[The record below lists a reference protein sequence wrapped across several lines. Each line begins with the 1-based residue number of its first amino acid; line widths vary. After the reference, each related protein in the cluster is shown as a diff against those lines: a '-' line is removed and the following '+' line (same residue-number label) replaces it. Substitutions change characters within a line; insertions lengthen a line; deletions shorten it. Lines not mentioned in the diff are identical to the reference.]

1 MKIFRWLGAAA
12 GVVALLA
19 GGLVGVAAP
28 VQAYHSSDYLENF
41 RIVAEQADMFGA
53 LWGHGSP
60 GSWQTGLSVGPEVG
74 WNAGLEDMKPPSAA
88 YYRLWDMKV
97 AWRDVN
103 PYPGV
108 FDFSRL
114 DRRIAQVESWG
125 GKPIL
130 VLGLTPKWAAGECTS
145 GDPLWGAGSACP
157 PENERYWIEYVEA
170 VADRYGNRIGAYEI
184 WNEANLQ
191 TFWAGTPQ
199 QMARMT
205 FTAGLAIKN
214 RSQSLVLA
222 PSVTTR
228 LKSGANFT
236 RDFLADDGWN
246 PAYDALWRVI
256 DAWTIH
262 SYPKGNAG
270 PTTSDACTQ
279 RAAHI
284 ILWQKALLE
293 SAVNRPGA
301 IKPIWDTEINYG
313 LAGPGTT
320 PKTTWSDEN
329 SAALL
334 TCTYQDSRTL
344 GIATTV
350 WYEYTADNYDLLG
363 VQMNP
368 NTPNV
373 NAAWAALP
381 STVPSTITPTN
392 INPWIPNPEDY
403 FERTIK
409 ISGERRTVEGK
420 PGVVVYGSTSGF
432 AEGAHM
438 VTWQKNKNESMYR
451 LRNERP
457 QVDKDGKFT
466 WKRKTGK
473 KTNVHFTSED
483 GDVNSNVLIILTNGQ
498 VQSEALAGRKPD
510 KGSTLT
516 AAQMRAI
523 KPGDIPD
530 LKPGTIAAFKPP
542 VFAALRPAHVAAL
555 QPEQISAM
563 KPKQFQKL
571 KPLALAALNPDHIQS
586 LTKKDLRG
594 LPLGHIRALTEEQL
608 AQMAQWQLSCFKP
621 QQVSALTPQQVS
633 KLTTP
638 QLIALDVRA

>member
-1 MKIFRWLGAAA
+1 MKNFRWLGAAA

-28 VQAYHSSDYLENF
+28 VQAYHSSNYNEN
-41 RIVAEQADMFGA
+41 INTAANVVAVKADRFSA
-53 LWGHGSP
+53 LWGHGRA
-60 GSWQTGLSVGPEVG
+60 GGWQTGLSVGPEVG

-103 PYPGV
+103 PNPGV

-205 FTAGLAIKN
+205 FIAGLAIKN

-270 PTTSDACTQ
+270 PTTSDACAE

-293 SAVNRPGA
+293 SAVKRPEA

-313 LAGPGTT
+313 LAGPGAT
-320 PKTTWSDEN
+320 PKTTWSDEDA
-329 SAALL
+329 AALL
-334 TCTYQDSRTL
+334 TCTYQDSRAL

-381 STVPSTITPTN
+381 STITPTN
-392 INPWIPNPEDY
+392 INPWIPNPKDY
-403 FERTIK
+403 LSINIIAERT
-409 ISGERRTVEGK
+409 TVEGEPGIK
-420 PGVVVYGSTSGF
+420 VEGTTTGFAKGAVMVPWLKFPGETSYSEGSARPGV
-432 AEGAHM
+432 
-438 VTWQKNKNESMYR
+438 
-451 LRNERP
+451 
-457 QVDKDGKFT
+457 DKVRKLGKFF
-466 WKRKTGK
+466 WGQKTGK
-473 KTNVHFTSED
+473 TISVYFTSED
-483 GDVNSNVLIILTNGQ
+483 GDVKSDPIIIQAKGKLPSEVSNRFKV
-498 VQSEALAGRKPD
+498 E
-510 KGSTLT
+510 T
-516 AAQMRAI
+516 ASDVRA
-523 KPGDIPD
+523 
-530 LKPGTIAAFKPP
+530 LKPKKVGGLEPDTIAKFNPP
-542 VFAALRPAHVAAL
+542 VLKALRPAHVGAL
-555 QPEQISAM
+555 QPDQISAM

-586 LTKKDLRG
+586 LAEKDLRG

-608 AQMAQWQLSCFKP
+608 AQMAQWQLGCFKP
-621 QQVSALTPQQVS
+621 LQVSALTPQQVS
-633 KLTTP
+633 KLTAP
-638 QLIALDVRA
+638 QRIALTL